1 MYEIL
6 TYLNNHYV
14 KRKQENKIK
23 ASTTTIRWFFTD
35 REVVVYNQAWV
46 EAWVEEQVEAWVE
59 A

>member
-23 ASTTTIRWFFTD
+23 VSTTTIRWFFTD

-46 EAWVEEQVEAWVE
+46 EAWVEEQVEA
-59 A
+59 

>member
-23 ASTTTIRWFFTD
+23 VSTTTIRWFFTD